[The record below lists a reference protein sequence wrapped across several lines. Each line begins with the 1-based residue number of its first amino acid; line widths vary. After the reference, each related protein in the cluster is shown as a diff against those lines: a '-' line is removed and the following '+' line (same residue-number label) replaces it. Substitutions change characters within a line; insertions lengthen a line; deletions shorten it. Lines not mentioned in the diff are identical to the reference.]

1 MAYCIKINE
10 KYDISHNKQDKT
22 GLYRIFLFAF
32 ILFYDIIK
40 TMSIT
45 GIISKNLFYS
55 RRQGIG

>member
-32 ILFYDIIK
+32 ILFYDIIPSLTLK
-40 TMSIT
+40 EMQNGAIP
-45 GIISKNLFYS
+45 
-55 RRQGIG
+55 